1 MEEKAGQKV
10 LFISGSIGMGHV
22 TRDLEIANALRKL
35 RPNTEIVWMA
45 EDVAGR
51 YLRDMGEV
59 LLPDCIKL
67 SSSNAVAENHAAD
80 YKMTLS
86 EMWFEWIKSFPER
99 ARIYCEAAKREK
111 VDLVIADET
120 YDLFT
125 EMEKH
130 PEIKQFPYVL
140 ILDFIGV
147 YQERKTPMHL
157 LGSYIFNRQ
166 WCNFI
171 LEEKL
176 HDGLIFIGEK
186 DDVPHKK
193 FGLFLP
199 DRHEVSEKY
208 VDFVGFAFP
217 FDPKDYSDPMKIKSE
232 LGYGKEPLVI
242 CSVGGTAAAKPL
254 LDLCAKAYPIAKKTI
269 PNLKMVLV
277 GGPRIAPESILKVEG
292 VEIKGYVP
300 QLYKHLA
307 AADLCITAGGFTT
320 LEITALNRPFL
331 YFPLEKHF
339 EQQIDVGD
347 RLIRHKAGKRMTFS
361 ETTPEMLAEQIVDNI
376 GKNVEYIPLPLDG
389 ARKSA
394 EIIANIMP
402 A

>member
-1 MEEKAGQKV
+1 V
-10 LFISGSIGMGHV
+10 
-22 TRDLEIANALRKL
+22 
-35 RPNTEIVWMA
+35 
-45 EDVAGR
+45 
-51 YLRDMGEV
+51 
-59 LLPDCIKL
+59 
-67 SSSNAVAENHAAD
+67 
-80 YKMTLS
+80 
-86 EMWFEWIKSFPER
+86 
-99 ARIYCEAAKREK
+99 
-111 VDLVIADET
+111 ADET

-125 EMEKH
+125 EIEKH

-147 YQERKTPMHL
+147 YQERKTPLHL
-157 LGSYIFNRQ
+157 LGSYMFNRQ

-171 LEEKL
+171 LDPKL
-176 HDGLIFIGEK
+176 HDGLIFIGEV

-199 DRHEVSEKY
+199 DRREVSEKY

-217 FDPKDYSDPMKIKSE
+217 FDPRDYSNPGKVKSD

-277 GGPRIAPESILKVEG
+277 GGPRIDPESIQKADG
-292 VEIKGYVP
+292 VDVKGYVP

-307 AADLCITAGGFTT
+307 AADLCISAGGFTT

-339 EQQIDVGD
+339 EQEIDVGD

-361 ETTPEMLAEQIVDNI
+361 ETTPEMLAKQIVDNV
-376 GKNVEYIPLPLDG
+376 GKNVDYIPLPLDG
-389 ARKSA
+389 AKRSA
-394 EIIANIMP
+394 EIIAKCLPQNS
-402 A
+402 